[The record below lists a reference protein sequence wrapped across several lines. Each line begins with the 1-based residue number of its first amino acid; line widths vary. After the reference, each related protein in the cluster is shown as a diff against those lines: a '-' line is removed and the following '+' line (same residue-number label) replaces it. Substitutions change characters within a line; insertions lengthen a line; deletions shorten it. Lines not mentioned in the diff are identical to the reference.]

1 MEKVYVDHT
10 NRVKIICPKCGLE
23 KNKNVFKFKN
33 SHKKL
38 KANCKCGEV
47 FRLALDFRKYFRK
60 NAQLIGE
67 YFVKGK
73 DEKRKILIENVSK
86 TGIKFATLKPHNF
99 SKGDLVELKI
109 TLDTPMIM
117 EVRTRVK
124 ILWIID
130 RNLGGQ
136 FNDPKLLEKD
146 LGLYLIK

>member
-23 KNKNVFKFKN
+23 KNKIVSKFKDT
-33 SHKKL
+33 HKRLRAK
-38 KANCKCGEV
+38 CKCGEV

-60 NAQLIGE
+60 NAQLTGK

-73 DEKRKILIENVSK
+73 DEKREILIEDISK

-99 SKGDLVELKI
+99 AKGDLVELKI
-109 TLDTPMIM
+109 TLDTPMRM

-124 ILWIID
+124 IIWIID
-130 RNLGGQ
+130 RNVGAQ
-136 FNDPKLLEKD
+136 FNNPKLLEKE